1 MGHRESEADGDGGVN
16 GVTTG
21 FQDRDTDVR
30 RKGFLGDNHAFSG
43 EDGFVRVR
51 LVRQQTET

>member
-30 RKGFLGDNHAFSG
+30 CEGFLGDDHAFAG
-43 EDGFVRVR
+43 EDRFVGVR
-51 LVRQQTET
+51 LLGYQT